1 MKNLRPKLL
10 PQLPSL
16 ASHIVTG
23 KKCMPYNEI
32 GDIALEFLLVVAIK
46 TLVDDF
52 ERMFERGS
60 RRWIIFV
67 KKRNNL

>member
-32 GDIALEFLLVVAIK
+32 GDMGVGVLLVVAI
-46 TLVDDF
+46 
-52 ERMFERGS
+52 
-60 RRWIIFV
+60 
-67 KKRNNL
+67 